1 MAVYSMGSI
10 LKKCREAKGI
20 TQEELCL
27 GICTAS
33 ALSKMEHGY
42 REPSYVKFASLMER
56 MGEWP
61 EAYDIFVGDK
71 VYAINELQSQI
82 RRHVFRQEFDIAE
95 AKLGKLEILLQA
107 FPEETIYH
115 QFLGVEKIICK
126 SEGIIQKEQISEL
139 EELLRWTVPGYGHMP
154 IEECFFSHQELT
166 VLNNIA
172 IGYGENGD
180 IERAVNLLHSL
191 KVYLERNY
199 MGNRIK
205 ATMYSTILP
214 NLVQY
219 LGLGGY
225 YEHALKIAEETIDI
239 FKEIGKTYYVSLMH
253 YDIAWIYSQMDKE
266 KYKQKIKYEYL
277 ISLFADLSNKNYS
290 SMLETIQYLQS
301 EEDDLMDSPSRR
313 HLLAVY
319 CRMAPEYY
327 QKLKLPDRQ
336 P

>member
-71 VYAINELQSQI
+71 VYAINELQGRI
-82 RRHVFRQEFDIAE
+82 RRLIFHLEFDVALEKIAE
-95 AKLGKLEILLQA
+95 LELLLKD

-115 QFLGVEKIICK
+115 QFLELQKIICK
-126 SEGIIQKEQISEL
+126 FNGIIKTDQINEL
-139 EELLRWTVPGYGHMP
+139 EKILRWTVPKYGHMS
-154 IEECFFSHQELT
+154 IEECFFSHQELII
-166 VLNNIA
+166 LNNIA
-172 IGYGENGD
+172 IGYGENGN
-180 IERAVNLLHSL
+180 IEKAIELLSSL
-191 KVYLERNY
+191 KKYLENNY

-205 ATMYSTILP
+205 ANMYSSVLT
-214 NLVQY
+214 NLVKY
-219 LGLGGY
+219 LGLRGCY
-225 YEHALKIAEETIDI
+225 QRALGVANEAIDI
-239 FKEIGKTYYVSLMH
+239 FIEIGKTYQVALLH
-253 YDIAWIYSQMDKE
+253 YDIAWIYSKMDKV
-266 KYKQKIKYEYL
+266 KYGQIIEDEYL
-277 ISLFADLSNKNYS
+277 LSLYADLSNKNYEDVFETLRS
-290 SMLETIQYLQS
+290 IQLNMCELLER
-301 EEDDLMDSPSRR
+301 PSLL
-313 HLLAVY
+313 HLLDVY
-319 CRMAPEYY
+319 RRVAPEYY